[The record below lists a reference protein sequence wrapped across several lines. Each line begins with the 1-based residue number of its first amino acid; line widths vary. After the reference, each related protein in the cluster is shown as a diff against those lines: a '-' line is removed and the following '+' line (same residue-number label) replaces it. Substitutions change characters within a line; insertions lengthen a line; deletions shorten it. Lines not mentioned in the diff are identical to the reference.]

1 MRASIGKRIKE
12 ARQRVGLTQAEV
24 ARRMGISRTSA
35 SIWES
40 GGSVSQENI
49 PRLAKVLKV
58 TPEWL
63 HYGVQRDAVDTEIL
77 KKCLQLA
84 YTAKSRVDG
93 KLNDE
98 IMSNII
104 VELYTRG
111 SQGIEID
118 NEKFNE
124 LLERYGVL

>member
-1 MRASIGKRIKE
+1 MKANIAKRIRE
-12 ARQRVGLTQAEV
+12 ARQKIGLTQAEV

-63 HYGVQRDAVDTEIL
+63 HYGVQRDAVDPAIL
-77 KKCLQLA
+77 QQCLRLA
-84 YTAKSRVDG
+84 CAAKSRMDG

-98 IMSNII
+98 NISLIIM
-104 VELYTRG
+104 ELYLEGT
-111 SQGIEID
+111 QGREID
-118 NEKFNE
+118 DARFNE
-124 LLERYGVL
+124 LLKKYGVL